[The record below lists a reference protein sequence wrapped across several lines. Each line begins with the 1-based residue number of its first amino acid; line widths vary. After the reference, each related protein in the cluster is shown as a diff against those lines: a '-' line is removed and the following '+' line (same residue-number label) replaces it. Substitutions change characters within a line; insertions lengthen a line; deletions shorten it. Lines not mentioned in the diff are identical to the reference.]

1 MSKELRATIR
11 DSDSLSG
18 ILDSANS
25 NSLYGTLNSAK
36 IVYEKNYENLKNKP
50 SINDVELIGNKSFED
65 LGDIP
70 LSNIEILNMY
80 NHVKGL

>member
-11 DSDSLSG
+11 DSDSLT
-18 ILDSANS
+18 
-25 NSLYGTLNSAK
+25 GTLDAAK
-36 IVYEKNYENLKNKP
+36 KVYEKDYENLVNKP
-50 SINDVELIGNKSFED
+50 KINDVELVGNKSFED

>member
-18 ILDSANS
+18 VLD
-25 NSLYGTLNSAK
+25 SAK

-50 SINDVELIGNKSFED
+50 RINDIELVGNKSFED

>member
-18 ILDSANS
+18 VLDSA
-25 NSLYGTLNSAK
+25 K
-36 IVYEKNYENLKNKP
+36 VVYEKNYENLKNKP
-50 SINDVELIGNKSFED
+50 SINDIELIGNKSFED

>member
-18 ILDSANS
+18 VLD
-25 NSLYGTLNSAK
+25 SAK
-36 IVYEKNYENLKNKP
+36 IVYEKDYENLKNKP
-50 SINDVELIGNKSFED
+50 RINDVELIGNKSFED

>member
-18 ILDSANS
+18 VLDSA
-25 NSLYGTLNSAK
+25 K
-36 IVYEKNYENLKNKP
+36 VVYEKNYENLKNKP
-50 SINDVELIGNKSFED
+50 RINDIELVGNKSFED

>member
-18 ILDSANS
+18 VLDSA
-25 NSLYGTLNSAK
+25 K
-36 IVYEKNYENLKNKP
+36 VIYEKNYENLKNKP

>member
-18 ILDSANS
+18 ILDSA
-25 NSLYGTLNSAK
+25 K
-36 IVYEKNYENLKNKP
+36 IVDEKNYENLKNKP
-50 SINDVELIGNKSFED
+50 SINDVELVGNKSFED

>member
-18 ILDSANS
+18 VLDSA
-25 NSLYGTLNSAK
+25 K
-36 IVYEKNYENLKNKP
+36 VVYEKNYENLKNKP

-65 LGDIP
+65 LGDIH

>member
-1 MSKELRATIR
+1 MSKDLRATIR

-18 ILDSANS
+18 VLD
-25 NSLYGTLNSAK
+25 SAK
-36 IVYEKNYENLKNKP
+36 IVYEKDYENLKNKP
-50 SINDVELIGNKSFED
+50 RINDVELIGNKSFED

>member
-18 ILDSANS
+18 ILD
-25 NSLYGTLNSAK
+25 SAK

-70 LSNIEILNMY
+70 LSNIEILKMY

>member
-1 MSKELRATIR
+1 MSKDLRATIR

-18 ILDSANS
+18 ILDSA
-25 NSLYGTLNSAK
+25 K
-36 IVYEKNYENLKNKP
+36 VVYEKNYENLKNKP
-50 SINDVELIGNKSFED
+50 RINDVELIGNKSFED

>member
-18 ILDSANS
+18 VLDSA
-25 NSLYGTLNSAK
+25 K
-36 IVYEKNYENLKNKP
+36 VVYEKNYENLKNKP

-65 LGDIP
+65 LGDMP

>member
-18 ILDSANS
+18 ILD
-25 NSLYGTLNSAK
+25 SAK